1 MSIFNTPITIDYSG
15 YAAGYTNLG
24 GYDPST
30 FVVQVYPQLVN
41 ATAIPFIRENDVD
54 FSIKN
59 LRPYVQANIFFDQI
73 LVNGFSQRA
82 SIVNVTSNT
91 VLSQIKINDG
101 VLATSSYAYGEVLG
115 TSATGNQN
123 LLYINDNFITVH
135 LSKTAVP
142 DADFTDTDFKVN
154 DMVYQTSDNAYYH
167 YIYINNN
174 YFTPGVEAPNYTFFG
189 KVKAWRRLSATE
201 GYLVLDPIEGR
212 ANTALE
218 SLTSNYIYNGT
229 QLSAVARSAD
239 YFKANSKFSAGES
252 LTYSSN
258 GANFATVSAT
268 ESYLALSSIV
278 PTINTTNL
286 NTIVVSTNS
295 LSRDG
300 IANVVGN
307 NIYIVSGT
315 NQGFSTKVQS
325 VSNLKFSGTNHYTEL
340 VLQTALPQYCTTN
353 STYSLG
359 EHIVDAAGSLY
370 GIFHIPS
377 ETNLKWPI
385 GQRVFTVTDTATYN
399 DNNYKMRAIASYN
412 ATGAVDTAQNA
423 RNSVLTEQTPAS
435 MQAPSSIV
443 AGTITLNDRQY
454 MSQTFFTPKK
464 SNTVNGQTQTSYG
477 IFVSSIDVFFY
488 TKPTE
493 TGTLLPF
500 SVGITRVVNGIPV
513 NDVLAEKTLDAQ
525 LIKVSTLPSI
535 SNTATVTNFKF
546 DDPVYL
552 LPETEYA
559 IRLHTESSDYQVW
572 TATVG
577 GTIVDASGQLR
588 RVSQQPYVGN
598 FFKAMNASN
607 WNPLP
612 NQDLMFNINRAVF
625 TNTGTFYLDID
636 PEYVKIPV
644 LADLVKLTMS
654 EQQFTPTA
662 VSYELKSLLSD
673 STTAI
678 DYLTLNNNEVY
689 NFGKDINI
697 STTAAKRRRLIRPN
711 QAEDMNVRV
720 SLTSTDDTV
729 SPVINAERAGIFTLQ
744 NIINNAGISN
754 NIISIKSPGSG
765 YTGSSG
771 DGLSGVLVSISAPDV
786 GTNTATANVPPGLV
800 GASGNILAV
809 NIINPGTGYFTTPT
823 ITISG
828 GGGTGAVAS
837 INGETDSAGG
847 NILASYQTKIVAL
860 DDGFDSGDLIVRMD
874 AIRPSGTDIAVYFK
888 VLSGQDLEPFIDK
901 KWIKMNRTQDV
912 YSPTVKDVVAFEY
925 RYNVNSGLIQYVD
938 NGKSYPL
945 GGTFKYFAVKIRL
958 TANDPSVIPSVD
970 SLKVIAV
977 PGG

>member
-1 MSIFNTPITIDYSG
+1 MSIFNTPITVDYSPFAG
-15 YAAGYTNLG
+15 GYTNLG

-30 FVVQVYPQLVN
+30 FVVQVYPTMVN
-41 ATAIPFIRENDVD
+41 ATSIPFIRENDVD
-54 FSIKN
+54 FSVKN
-59 LRPYVQANIFFDQI
+59 LRPSIKANLFFDQI

-82 SIVNVTSNT
+82 SILNVTSNT
-91 VLSQIKINDG
+91 ILSQIRINDG
-101 VLATSSYAYGEVLG
+101 LFAKSSYAYGEVLG
-115 TSATGNQN
+115 TAVTSNQN
-123 LLYINDNFITVH
+123 LVYINDNFITVH
-135 LSKTAVP
+135 LSKTSAP
-142 DADFTDTDFKVN
+142 DADFTDTDFNVD
-154 DMVYQTSDNAYYH
+154 DMVYQTSDNSYYK
-167 YIYINNN
+167 YVYINNN
-174 YFTPGVEAPNYTFFG
+174 YFTPGLEAPNYTFYG
-189 KVKAWRRLSATE
+189 KVKKWYRISATE
-201 GYLVLDPIEGR
+201 GYLVLDPVEG
-212 ANTALE
+212 TAKSTLE
-218 SLTSNYIYNGT
+218 SGTSNWIYNGT
-229 QLSAVARSAD
+229 QLSAVARKAD
-239 YFKANSKFSAGES
+239 YFNANSKFSAGETLS
-252 LTYSSN
+252 YSAN
-258 GANFATVSAT
+258 GATFGTISPSDAYVS
-268 ESYLALSSIV
+268 LSSIV

-286 NTIVVSTNS
+286 NTIVITTNS

-300 IANVVGN
+300 IANVIGN

-315 NQGFSTKVQS
+315 NQGFSSKVQS

-353 STYSLG
+353 STYSIG
-359 EHIVDAAGSLY
+359 EHTVDAAGSLH

-399 DNNYKMRAIASYN
+399 DNNYQMRAIASYT
-412 ATGAVDTAQNA
+412 ATGTTDTVENA
-423 RNSVLTEQTPAS
+423 RNWVLTEQTPAS
-435 MQAPSSIV
+435 MQAPAAITT
-443 AGTITLNDRQY
+443 GTIVLNDRQY

-477 IFVSSIDVFFY
+477 VFVSSIDLFFY
-488 TKPTE
+488 TKPTA

-500 SVGITRVVNGIPV
+500 SVGITKVVNGIPSSE
-513 NDVLAEKTLDAQ
+513 VLAEKTLDAQ
-525 LIKVSTLPSI
+525 MIKVSESPTI

-572 TATVG
+572 TATIG
-577 GTIVDASGQLR
+577 GTIVDASGLLR

-598 FFKAMNASN
+598 FFKAQNASN

-625 TNTGTFYLDID
+625 TNNGSFYLDLD
-636 PEYVKIPV
+636 PSYIKVPV
-644 LADLVKLTMS
+644 LADMIKLTMS

-662 VSYELKSLLSD
+662 ITYELKSLLSD
-673 STTAI
+673 GTTAI
-678 DYLTLNNNEVY
+678 DYITVNNNEIY

-711 QAEDMNVRV
+711 QDEDMNVRV
-720 SLTSTDDTV
+720 SFSSTDDAV
-729 SPVINAERAGIFTLQ
+729 SPVVNAERAGIFTLQ
-744 NIINNAGISN
+744 NIINNGGLSN
-754 NIISIKSPGSG
+754 NLITIRTQGSG
-765 YTGSSG
+765 YTGSSA
-771 DGLSGVLVSISAPDV
+771 DGLSGVLVTISAPDV
-786 GTNTATANVPPGLV
+786 GTNSATANVPSTLI
-800 GASGNILAV
+800 GASGEILGV
-809 NIINPGTGYFTTPT
+809 NIKNPGAGYFSTPT

-828 GGGTGAVAS
+828 GGGTGAAAT
-837 INGETDSAGG
+837 INGETDAAGG

-888 VLSGQDLEPFIDK
+888 VLSGQDREPFIDK
-901 KWIKMNRTQDV
+901 KWIKMNRTQNI
-912 YSPTVKDVVAFEY
+912 YSPTLKDVVSFEY
-925 RYNVNSGLIQYVD
+925 RYNVDSGLIQYVD

-945 GGTFKYFAVKIRL
+945 GGAFKYFAVKIRL